1 MTQSIVIERRFRG
14 PAGSGN
20 GGYTCGLVAGLLDAD
35 TVEVTLRLPPP
46 LDTPLRVERAD
57 DSVLVRD
64 GDALVAEARA
74 AELALELPEPV
85 AFADAVAIA
94 GARPDDPDHPFPGC
108 FVCGPGREEGDALRL
123 RPTATGDGRI
133 VAPWRPSEATLP
145 FVWASLDC
153 PGAHA
158 VNPDGARGISV
169 LGRLTARVLETPAP
183 GDECVVVGWPLG
195 GDGRRLH
202 AGTALFRDGRPLA
215 LARAVWFMVGDELRD
230 GTLTRVTGR

>member
-1 MTQSIVIERRFRG
+1 MTESIVIERRFRG

-20 GGYTCGLVAGLLDAD
+20 GGYTCGLVAGLVYAD

-57 DSVLVRD
+57 DSVRVLD
-64 GDALVAEARA
+64 ADALVAEARA
-74 AELALELPEPV
+74 VELDLEPPEPV
-85 AFADAVAIA
+85 TFADAVAA
-94 GARPDDPDHPFPGC
+94 AAARPDDPEHPFPGC
-108 FVCGPGREEGDALRL
+108 FVCGPGREEGDGLRL
-123 RPTATGDGRI
+123 RPTPTGDGRI
-133 VAPWRPSEATLP
+133 VAPWRPSEPAHR
-145 FVWASLDC
+145 FVWAALDC
-153 PGAHA
+153 PGAYA

-202 AGTALFRDGRPLA
+202 AGTALFCDGRPLA
-215 LARAVWFMVGDELRD
+215 LGRAVWFMVGDEVRD
-230 GTLTRVTGR
+230 GTLRQVNGR